1 MKKYAKQKLSLVMV
15 LVFMCMFNV
24 TYAVSAADMS
34 SGAWTKSGEG
44 TTTITKND
52 DGSLSFAYD
61 LNSNII
67 FNGQQWIFD
76 SVANS
81 TETFKYNW
89 SYSYFH
95 SWFQAQAKV
104 TAYADGPDGEQSIQ
118 LYANGGTD
126 SLTGSSS
133 LKLHQ
138 GYHYGFRI
146 YGKNG
151 DSAHK
156 ANGTLT
162 ISHIA
167 ADSVSN
173 LSDIS
178 VAKGTAKSEIG
189 LPDTVDVGLNNNTTT
204 SAAVVWND
212 GNPNYDGDTLGTY
225 TFTGTIT
232 LSDGLINPNNLEAS
246 VNVIVTPAKV
256 DSISSLSDINVKKGT
271 SRSDIGLP
279 DAVDVGLSDNTT
291 TSAAVVWNDGNPAYD
306 GDTLGNYT
314 FTGTITLS
322 DGVINPNNLEAS
334 VNVIVKDS
342 DEGNEPTIPSEAKI
356 VGETKVG
363 RTLTAQLIDEVG
375 NEVTTGAAVTYEWYR
390 LDNSDSNFSEKV
402 GTDKTYKLTG
412 QDLNKY
418 IGLIAKYGDYS
429 FDCVSGKIVASSN
442 SSSSSSHHSKP
453 NKDTESTNTDKTTND
468 TSVKKTGWAQDTN
481 GKWYLV
487 KENGNKE
494 TGWKAVNNNWY
505 FFNTNSGE
513 MVTGWYKSQK
523 GDWTYNGQDVEG
535 QWFHLDTDGKLT
547 TGWLKDADNNWYY
560 LSNGQYGSLGSM
572 LKGWQKVNEKWYYFN
587 SNGAMESNSVIDGY
601 TLGTDGAWIE

>member
-1 MKKYAKQKLSLVMV
+1 MKKYVKQKLSLVMV

-61 LNSNII
+61 LDSNII

-76 SVANS
+76 SVADS
-81 TETFKYNW
+81 TETFKYDW

-104 TAYADGPDGEQSIQ
+104 TAYADGPDGEQSVQ
-118 LYANGGTD
+118 LYASGGTD

-133 LKLHQ
+133 LNIHQ

-146 YGKNG
+146 YGRNG
-151 DSAHK
+151 DSAHR
-156 ANGTLT
+156 ALGTLK
-162 ISHIA
+162 
-167 ADSVSN
+167 
-173 LSDIS
+173 IS
-178 VAKGTAKSEIG
+178 VAPIE
-189 LPDTVDVGLNNNTTT
+189 V
-204 SAAVVWND
+204 
-212 GNPNYDGDTLGTY
+212 
-225 TFTGTIT
+225 
-232 LSDGLINPNNLEAS
+232 E
-246 VNVIVTPAKV
+246 
-256 DSISSLSDINVKKGT
+256 SISSPSDVNVTKGT

-279 DAVDVGLSDNTT
+279 DTVDVGLSDNTT

-306 GDTLGNYT
+306 GDTLGTYT

-322 DGVINPNNLEAS
+322 EGVINPNNLEAS

-342 DEGNEPTIPSEAKI
+342 DEGNEPTMPSEAKI

-363 RTLTAQLIDEVG
+363 RTLTAQLIDGVG

-402 GTDKTYKLTG
+402 GNDKTYKLTG
-412 QDLNKY
+412 HDLNKY

-535 QWFHLDTDGKLT
+535 QWFHLDADGKLT
-547 TGWLKDADNNWYY
+547 TGWLKDTDNNWYY
-560 LSNGQYGSLGSM
+560 LCNGQYGPLGSM